1 MHQIKYFSV
10 QVELKDAV
18 PSLDFMV
25 ADSGSNFSVG
35 QRQLICLSRALLRQ
49 NKIIVMDVSMKIDQ
63 YIKLINAYN
72 IYEIFM
78 IYKTG
83 SHSKCRPN
91 V

>member
-1 MHQIKYFSV
+1 LENASNKVFFCK

-49 NKIIVMDVSMKIDQ
+49 NKIIVMDVSICTNLLMEMI
-63 YIKLINAYN
+63 YIKMY
-72 IYEIFM
+72 IF
-78 IYKTG
+78 
-83 SHSKCRPN
+83 
-91 V
+91 